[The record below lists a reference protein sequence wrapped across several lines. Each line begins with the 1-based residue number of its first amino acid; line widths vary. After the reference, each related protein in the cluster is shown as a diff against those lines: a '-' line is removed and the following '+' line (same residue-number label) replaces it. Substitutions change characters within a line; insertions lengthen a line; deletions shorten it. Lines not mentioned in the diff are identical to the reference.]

1 MPPLYRRQAGFT
13 LVELF
18 VAVLIGLLL
27 TLAVMVIQGQLTR
40 TNMQLSDAGQRNDQA
55 RSAIDTL
62 QRDLSNALY
71 MVNGTSPLCAA
82 TVQYTGSTG
91 TPVISVSAVEAL
103 PQPSALPSS
112 TTVVDALMKPD
123 AYVTAS
129 LSSAN
134 VSHML
139 TINMVPTALRAP
151 PAAGVQSA
159 PYKVVH
165 NRVQTAPGGQQA
177 VANGVLPLSN
187 IDGMAA
193 GDAVTLMVPMSGGP
207 LSGLAC
213 LRFSA
218 ASPTA
223 VSPTFPAYITMPSP
237 GKFGDFTQPLRD
249 AGLLGSTQVLTDS
262 QLVAAKLKNEGP
274 PAAGAAAQLI
284 TYYVA
289 TISNG
294 ASGTVPVLARAVI
307 NADGTLDAQPAPV
320 AVGVVGLQA
329 LFGVDGVSNAT
340 AATGGITNYRTWS
353 QVVSAQIA
361 GRVRSVLYAVVTRT
375 LQTDARNP
383 VVNAVPIPSPNLG
396 TGDPTFT
403 PFYPRTTDEQRDR
416 YTVHV
421 AEVALRNQIW
431 GN

>member
-103 PQPSALPSS
+103 PQPRALPSS

-223 VSPTFPAYITMPSP
+223 PS
-237 GKFGDFTQPLRD
+237 
-249 AGLLGSTQVLTDS
+249 
-262 QLVAAKLKNEGP
+262 
-274 PAAGAAAQLI
+274 
-284 TYYVA
+284 
-289 TISNG
+289 
-294 ASGTVPVLARAVI
+294 
-307 NADGTLDAQPAPV
+307 
-320 AVGVVGLQA
+320 
-329 LFGVDGVSNAT
+329 
-340 AATGGITNYRTWS
+340 
-353 QVVSAQIA
+353 
-361 GRVRSVLYAVVTRT
+361 
-375 LQTDARNP
+375 
-383 VVNAVPIPSPNLG
+383 
-396 TGDPTFT
+396 
-403 PFYPRTTDEQRDR
+403 
-416 YTVHV
+416 
-421 AEVALRNQIW
+421 
-431 GN
+431 